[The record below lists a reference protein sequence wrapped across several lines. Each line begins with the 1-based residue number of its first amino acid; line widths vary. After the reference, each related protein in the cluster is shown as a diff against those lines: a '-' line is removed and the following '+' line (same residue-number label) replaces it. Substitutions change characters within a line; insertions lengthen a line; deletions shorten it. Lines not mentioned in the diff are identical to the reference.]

1 VLDDQW
7 PGRAMTGSFGSERG
21 LPSVAGRMVAAAAAE
36 RRVVMSEQLGDEVS
50 RVLPQL
56 RIDELLDELQ
66 IRLASLRSSRD
77 RVRQLL
83 EAVVGIGSGL
93 DLEQALTRIV
103 QAAATLVDAQ
113 YGALGVLGGGGQR
126 LSRFITVGLSR
137 EQIAAIGPYPE
148 GHGLLGELIRHP
160 VPLRTDDLATH
171 PRSYGFP
178 DNHPPMHSFLGVP
191 IRVREEVFGN
201 LYMTEKKGGAPFDAD
216 DEAVLTALAAA
227 AGVAID
233 NARLYDEARRRQE
246 WLEATNELSR
256 GLLSDRDVDDVL
268 AAFAQRVATF
278 AQADLTVIALPEAER
293 EDLLVVAADGV
304 GAEAVR
310 GASVGVEDS
319 LLGAVYKSGQAELLA
334 DLRGD
339 PRARGS
345 LVAEIELGPGLV
357 VPLGAPGQVRGVM
370 SVARRTGAVPFD
382 AAILEL
388 AADLAVQAAV
398 VLELAERRRDSE
410 LLSLYADRDR
420 IARDL
425 HDLAIQRL
433 FATSMSLQGAY
444 KITQKPAVA
453 KRIAQ
458 SITDLDD
465 TIKVI
470 RSTIFA
476 LHAHEIDDEE
486 APGLRAQIIEACE
499 RAAEQL
505 GFTPAVRFTGPVDT
519 LVGEQVAEQLPAV
532 LREALSNAVRHAHAS
547 RLDVDL
553 AADTKA
559 VTLTVTD
566 DGVGIP
572 PTGHRSG
579 LANLAERAQQFGG
592 AFTTRPGTSGGTV
605 LTWTV
610 PVNGEADRDRT
621 SGGPARD

>member
-1 VLDDQW
+1 
-7 PGRAMTGSFGSERG
+7 MTDNFPSECGPPAATRR
-21 LPSVAGRMVAAAAAE
+21 LVAVAPVE
-36 RRVVMSEQLGDEVS
+36 RRVAMSDRLGDEVS
-50 RVLPQL
+50 QVLPQL

-113 YGALGVLGGGGQR
+113 YGALGVLGGGDR

-137 EQIAAIGPYPE
+137 EQIAAIGHYPE
-148 GHGLLGELIRHP
+148 GHGLLGELIRDP
-160 VPLRTDDLATH
+160 VPLRSEDLSTH

-178 DNHPPMHSFLGVP
+178 ANHPPMHSFLGVP
-191 IRVREEVFGN
+191 IRVRDEVFGN
-201 LYMTEKKGGAPFDAD
+201 LYMTEKRGGAPFDAD

-233 NARLYDEARRRQE
+233 NARLYDDARRRQD
-246 WLEATNELSR
+246 WLEATSELTR
-256 GLLSDRDVDDVL
+256 GLLSGRDVDDVL
-268 AAFAQRVATF
+268 AAFAQRVAAF
-278 AQADLTVIALPEAER
+278 AQADLTVVALPEADQ

-304 GAEAVR
+304 GAELLR
-310 GASVGVEDS
+310 GVSFGIEDS
-319 LLGAVYKSGQAELLA
+319 LLGAVFKSGQAELVA
-334 DLRGD
+334 DLGAD
-339 PRARGS
+339 SRARGP
-345 LVAEIELGPGLV
+345 LVSEAELGPGMV

-370 SVARRTGAVPFD
+370 SIARRAGAVPFD
-382 AAILEL
+382 TAILEL

-398 VLELAERRRDSE
+398 VLELADRRRDSE

-458 SITDLDD
+458 SISDLDD

-476 LHAHEIDDEE
+476 LHAHEIDEDE
-486 APGLRAQIIEACE
+486 APGLRTQIIETCE
-499 RAAEQL
+499 RATEQL
-505 GFTPAVRFTGPVDT
+505 GFPPAVRFTGPVDT
-519 LVGEQVAEQLPAV
+519 LVGPEIAEQLLAV
-532 LREALSNAVRHAHAS
+532 LREALSNTARHAQAS

-553 AADTKA
+553 TADTRA

-566 DGVGIP
+566 DGIGIP
-572 PTGHRSG
+572 ATGRRSG
-579 LANLAERAQQFGG
+579 LANLAERAQQLGG
-592 AFTTRPGTSGGTV
+592 SFTARPATPTGTIVTWIAPLNDETV
-605 LTWTV
+605 
-610 PVNGEADRDRT
+610 RT
-621 SGGPARD
+621 SGESRRD